1 MSKVKKKE
9 ASSILKSSSTIQS
22 IIFGNKW
29 KLTDAKKWLKEN
41 GHKPISKVHITK
53 KIGKRQG
60 GSMKFT
66 LVDKD
71 KFDKLGFKRTKQGI
85 SLLIGT
91 LKKD

>member
-9 ASSILKSSSTIQS
+9 VSSTKPSSTIQS

-29 KLTDAKKWLKEN
+29 KLIDAKRWLKDN
-41 GHKPISKVHITK
+41 GHKPIGKVHITK
-53 KIGKRQG
+53 KVGKRQG

-71 KFDKLGFKRTKQGI
+71 KFDKLGFKRTNQGI
-85 SLLIGT
+85 SFTIGS
-91 LKKD
+91 LKT